1 MAMKA
6 AIQSGRAVMSRGQL
20 IVCSGL
26 LFLLLGT
33 LSCSSPSDSSEK
45 PGEDPYGI
53 DYGHPELYLAAG
65 SQSEVSVAHLA
76 EIAEELHMDSVDIPA
91 LGRLYRW
98 KDSHFTS
105 VSAGGAYVGRRTA
118 GEILEE
124 RTLTGCHDHGLLL
137 ASLLRKY
144 GVPAIMVDATGIDWA
159 LRYPEEVMYFSG
171 HVFVEAFLDGKWM
184 LFNSTSGAYV
194 AEYDPL
200 NPVIPLTSPIEPTGY
215 YVMYKGLD
223 PADYGITSIQQLN
236 ATQELYAQMLK
247 EEIDALEFPEYVVD
261 QL

>member
-6 AIQSGRAVMSRGQL
+6 GIQSGQAVMSKGHL

-33 LSCSSPSDSSEK
+33 LSCSSPSGSSEK
-45 PGEDPYGI
+45 SSEGTYGI
-53 DYGHPELYLAAG
+53 DYEHPEVYLAAG
-65 SQSEVSVAHLA
+65 PQSEVSAARFAEVAEDL
-76 EIAEELHMDSVDIPA
+76 EMERVDLPTI
-91 LGRLYRW
+91 GRLYRW
-98 KDSHFTS
+98 KASRFEH
-105 VSAGGAYVGRRTA
+105 VSAGGRYVGRRTV

-144 GVPAIMVDATGIDWA
+144 GVPAILVDATGIDWA
-159 LRYPEEVMYFSG
+159 LRYPEEVTYFSG
-171 HVFVEAFLDGKWM
+171 HVFVEAFLGGQWM
-184 LFNSTSGAYV
+184 LFDSTSGAYV
-194 AEYDPL
+194 AEYDPI
-200 NPVIPLTSPIEPTGY
+200 NPVIPLTSPGEPRGY

-236 ATQELYAQMLK
+236 ATQVRYAQMLK
-247 EEIDALEFPEYVVD
+247 EEIGALEFPEYVVD

>member
-6 AIQSGRAVMSRGQL
+6 AIQSWQVLMSKGYL

-33 LSCSSPSDSSEK
+33 LSCSSPSDSSEE
-45 PGEDPYGI
+45 PGDGTYDI
-53 DYGHPELYLAAG
+53 DYEHPELYLVAG
-65 SQSEVSVAHLA
+65 SQSEVSAAHLA
-76 EIAEELHMDSVDIPA
+76 EVAEELPMDSVDLPA

-98 KDSHFTS
+98 KASQFES
-105 VSAGGAYVGRRTA
+105 VNAGGTYVGRRTA
-118 GEILEE
+118 GEILKA

-137 ASLLRKY
+137 AALLRKY
-144 GVPAIMVDATGIDWA
+144 GVPAIMVDATGINWA
-159 LRYPEEVMYFSG
+159 LRYPDEITYFSG
-171 HVFVEAFLDGKWM
+171 HIFVEAFIGGKWM
-184 LFNSTSGAYV
+184 LFCSTSGAYV
-194 AEYDPL
+194 AEYDPT
-200 NPVIPLTSPIEPTGY
+200 NPVIPLTTSLEPTGY

-236 ATQELYAQMLK
+236 TTQERYAQMLK
-247 EEIDALEFPEYVVD
+247 EEIDALEFPEYVID